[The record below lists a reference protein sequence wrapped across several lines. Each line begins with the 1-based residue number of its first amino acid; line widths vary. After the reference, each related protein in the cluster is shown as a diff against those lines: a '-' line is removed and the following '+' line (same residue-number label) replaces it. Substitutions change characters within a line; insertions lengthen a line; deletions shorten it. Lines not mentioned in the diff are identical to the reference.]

1 MSNLWTARWTG
12 AFLLW
17 SVTVLM
23 GDARCWA
30 DEGEQ
35 VKAAF
40 FEPTREYATAPL
52 WVWNDDLTAQQIRE
66 TLQDLAGQQ
75 VKQAFVHPRPGSD
88 DALPVGRVV
97 STCGRSRLDEA
108 ERLDMNLWIYDE
120 NSYPSGFRRWL
131 GAGTDAGIARAGSA
145 MGRSPGARRAVDGRS
160 GRLPT
165 DRGRI

>member
-75 VKQAFVHPRPGSD
+75 VRQAFVHPRPGLMTPYLSEEWF
-88 DALPVGRVV
+88 ALWKVCLRKRNGW
-97 STCGRSRLDEA
+97 T
-108 ERLDMNLWIYDE
+108 
-120 NSYPSGFRRWL
+120 
-131 GAGTDAGIARAGSA
+131 
-145 MGRSPGARRAVDGRS
+145 
-160 GRLPT
+160 
-165 DRGRI
+165 